1 MDFSTTIYDS
11 TQHENFYLPASTG
24 QALSA
29 SEITSFI
36 SEILSTLELE
46 KLGEIYFRQLNG
58 FFPTSGFSLSD
69 IDTRWVYGNATLTS
83 TLVTLPLSGAESQD
97 GKPVTAHYYF
107 TVPLALSERNALEQL
122 HMLFAKQVVQ
132 AQSFS
137 RLHRMT
143 TKDVLTGLGNRS
155 GFDQAL
161 VRQLG
166 WAQRHEEGFSL
177 LVIDLDNFK
186 SVNDTHGHREGDNVL
201 VHVATQLQQVL
212 RDEDEAFRF
221 GGDEFCCIL
230 DCQTQQQLECA
241 ASRIQLSINQSSYL
255 RRMNVSCSLG
265 GAIYREGDDIGK
277 LFDRADAA
285 LYKVKQSG
293 KNSYLAA

>member
-11 TQHENFYLPASTG
+11 TQHDNFYPPASTG
-24 QALSA
+24 QALTA
-29 SEITSFI
+29 GEITSFI

-58 FFPTSGFSLSD
+58 FFSLGGFSLSD
-69 IDTRWVYGNATLTS
+69 IDTRWVYGNAKLSS
-83 TLVTLPLSGAESQD
+83 TLVAMSLPGVTSQE
-97 GKPVTAHYYF
+97 GKQATAHYYLA
-107 TVPLALSERNALEQL
+107 VPLSLSERNALEQL
-122 HMLFAKQVVQ
+122 HELFSKQVAQ
-132 AQSFS
+132 AQSFL
-137 RLHRMT
+137 RLHQMT

-186 SVNDTHGHREGDNVL
+186 SVNDSHGHREGDNVL
-201 VHVATQLQQVL
+201 VHVASQLQQVL

-221 GGDEFCCIL
+221 GGDEFCCLL
-230 DCQTQQQLECA
+230 DCQTQFQLECA
-241 ASRIQLSINQSSYL
+241 ASRIQLSINQSRYL

-265 GAIYREGDDIGK
+265 GAIYREGDDTGK
-277 LFDRADAA
+277 LFDRADEA